1 MSPSLSANES
11 LTSQKPFL
19 NTLDG
24 RSTGKPPVWLMRQA
38 GRYLPEYRAIRATA
52 KSFID
57 FCYTPALAAEA
68 TLQPI
73 RRFGFDAAILFSDI
87 LVVPDA
93 LGQPVS
99 FETGEGPRLDP
110 LPDLDAIK
118 GLSELSFDRLAPVF
132 ETIERVKSA
141 LPAET
146 AFIGFCGA
154 PWTVASYMIAGRG
167 TPDQAPARIFAYQH
181 PEAFQLLID
190 KLVVASIA
198 YLSKQIETGVEVVQI
213 FDSWAGVLPGAEFD
227 RWCLQ
232 PVKKIIEGVRARH
245 PQARIIAFPRG
256 AASHIPSFAQKSGA
270 NAVGLDT
277 AVDAAWA
284 SQAVPKDVVLQG
296 HLDPLVLIAGG
307 AAQHAAVA
315 EILTAYRD
323 RPHIFNLGHGILP
336 HTPIDHVE
344 ALLRQIRQWE
354 G

>member
-1 MSPSLSANES
+1 VSPSLSANES

-19 NTLDG
+19 KTLDG
-24 RSTGKPPVWLMRQA
+24 RSTGKPPIWLMRQA

-52 KSFID
+52 KSFLD
-57 FCYTPALAAEA
+57 FCYTPALATEA

-87 LVVPDA
+87 LVIPDA

-99 FETGEGPRLDP
+99 FETGEGPRLEALTSP
-110 LPDLDAIK
+110 EAIK
-118 GLSELSFDRLAPVF
+118 GLSELSFDRLAPIF

-167 TPDQAPARIFAYQH
+167 TPDQAPARIFAYQY

-190 KLVVASIA
+190 KLIEASIA
-198 YLSKQIETGVEVVQI
+198 YLSRQIETGVEAVQI
-213 FDSWAGVLPGAEFD
+213 FDSWAGVLPAAEFET
-227 RWCLQ
+227 WCLQ
-232 PVKKIIEGVRARH
+232 PVARIIRGVRALH
-245 PQARIIAFPRG
+245 PHARIIAFPRG
-256 AASHIPSFAQKSGA
+256 AASHIPSFALQTGA
-270 NAVGLDT
+270 NAISLDT
-277 AVDAAWA
+277 AVDPAWA
-284 SQAVPKDVVLQG
+284 TKTIPQDVVLQG

-307 AAQHAAVA
+307 AAQQAAVA

-323 RPHIFNLGHGILP
+323 RSHIFNLGHGILP
-336 HTPIDHVE
+336 QTPIEHVE
-344 ALLRQIRQWE
+344 ALLRQVRDWE
-354 G
+354 D